1 MSKFKPEDTEEHADA
16 EPTDLPVDDGP
27 DLDEPRDNA
36 RSSQDGDEQTYDV
49 GDPLAELQGQYDEM
63 HQRLLRLAADYENY
77 KRRSL
82 ANIDAA
88 REQSVMD
95 MARALVTVLDHF
107 DRALEVEV
115 NDPAGQSLLKGVQMV
130 RDELLRT
137 LERFG
142 VRRLEVKPGDPF
154 EPEKHEALMRQAVE
168 GIEPD
173 HVAMQLQAG
182 YTLNDKTL
190 RPAQV
195 AVAQ

>member
-1 MSKFKPEDTEEHADA
+1 MSKFKPEDTEDHADA

-27 DLDEPRDNA
+27 DLDEPADPEQPSA
-36 RSSQDGDEQTYDV
+36 EGGDEAYDL
-49 GDPLAELQGQYDEM
+49 GDPLTELQGKYDELQ
-63 HQRLLRLAADYENY
+63 QRLLRLAADYENY

-82 ANIDAA
+82 LNIDAA

-115 NDPAGQSLLKGVQMV
+115 KDPAGESLLKGVQMV

-142 VRRLEVKPGDPF
+142 VRRLEVRPGDPF
-154 EPEKHEALMRQAVE
+154 EPEKHEALMRQAYVE
-168 GIEPD
+168 
-173 HVAMQLQAG
+173 
-182 YTLNDKTL
+182 
-190 RPAQV
+190 R
-195 AVAQ
+195 